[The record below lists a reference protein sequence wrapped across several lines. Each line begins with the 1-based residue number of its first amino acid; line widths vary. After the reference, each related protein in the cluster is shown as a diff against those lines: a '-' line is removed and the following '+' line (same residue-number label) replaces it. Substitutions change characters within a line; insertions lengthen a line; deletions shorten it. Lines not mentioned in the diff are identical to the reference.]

1 MKTSKFKLISVA
13 AGLAMMG
20 AAGSANAEAYA
31 YSTNNLLD
39 GFLISNN
46 AANTI
51 TRGNNTSSDGA
62 TLTGFAGVSG
72 ADVGLGVRDAPVSTL
87 GIPVRPENSFG
98 QIGQRAAT
106 SYSSGD
112 AVITREQTSSAPAP
126 PPGTG
131 IAAQNVAESNVALA
145 GFATATGLN
154 SSASLLN
161 VTLRVVVP
169 GTVTF
174 NFTFDPMRQVFLDAA
189 AAFGSKAEAVL
200 AASISIFDSTGA
212 LVFVFA
218 PDGILNAAAGE
229 TSDPYSLNSTLSRL
243 TPGLTTIDNPVGL
256 FSATSGNLA
265 IGTYTIAATMSES
278 TSVIRVA
285 QVPEPASLALMGLA
299 LAGIG
304 FTRRRKQA

>member
-31 YSTNNLLD
+31 YSTNNLID
-39 GFLISNN
+39 GFLISTD
-46 AANTI
+46 AVANTL

-112 AVITREQTSSAPAP
+112 AVITREQT
-126 PPGTG
+126 GTAAGQG

-174 NFTFDPMRQVFLDAA
+174 NFTFDPMRQVFLDAG

>member
-112 AVITREQTSSAPAP
+112 AVITREQTANVIAA
-126 PPGTG
+126 GTG

-174 NFTFDPMRQVFLDAA
+174 NFTFDPMRQVFLDAG